1 MVVEEAEWLYASHLT
16 YNQIRGAQMK
26 RYSQLT
32 LEQRYGIYTLLKT
45 GQTQKKVAEIIG
57 VHKSTVCREL
67 KRNRGERG
75 YRHKQAH
82 TFAEDRKKSK
92 VRFRIDGS
100 TWAYVEQLICKEWS
114 PEQISGW
121 MKKNLNISIS
131 HEWIYQ
137 YILKDKLAAGS
148 LHLHLRCKQKGK
160 KRYGSNDRRG
170 NLKNRISIDERP
182 PIVDD
187 RSRVGDWEADTIIGK
202 AHKQAIVSM
211 TERKSG
217 LALIYKVD
225 RRTKENTE
233 GAINRLLGYISDQVL
248 TITSDNGKEF
258 ANHEQI
264 AERLKC
270 DFYFAHP
277 YSSYER
283 GTNENTN
290 GLIRQYFP
298 KNRDFRTITDN
309 EIIHAMKR
317 LNNRPRKRLG
327 YKTPNEVFFGM
338 ELTVALTT

>member
-1 MVVEEAEWLYASHLT
+1 
-16 YNQIRGAQMK
+16 MK
-26 RYSQLT
+26 HYSQLT
-32 LEQRYGIYTLLKT
+32 LEQRYGIYSLLKT
-45 GQTQKKVAEIIG
+45 GQTQKKIAEVIG
-57 VHKSTVCREL
+57 VHKSTVSREL
-67 KRNRGERG
+67 IRNRGGRG
-75 YRHKQAH
+75 YRPKQANA
-82 TFAEDRKKSK
+82 FAKERHQAK
-92 VRFRIDGS
+92 VRPRIDGG
-100 TWAYVEQLICKEWS
+100 TWAFIERLICKEWS

-121 MKKNLNISIS
+121 IKKNMDIAVS

-137 YILKDKLAAGS
+137 YILKDKLAGGS

-170 NLKNRISIDERP
+170 NLKNRVSIDQRLSL
-182 PIVDD
+182 VDD
-187 RSRVGDWEADTIIGK
+187 RSRIGDWEADTIIGK
-202 AHKQAIVSM
+202 AHKQAIVSL

-233 GAINRLLGYISDQVL
+233 RAIKRLLESISDQVF

-258 ANHEQI
+258 ANHEKI
-264 AERLKC
+264 AKGLKC
-270 DFYFAHP
+270 NFYFAHA
-277 YSSYER
+277 YSSWER

-298 KNRDFRTITDN
+298 KNRDFRTITDK

-327 YKTPNEVFFGM
+327 YKTPNEVFFG
-338 ELTVALTT
+338 ESFTVALIT